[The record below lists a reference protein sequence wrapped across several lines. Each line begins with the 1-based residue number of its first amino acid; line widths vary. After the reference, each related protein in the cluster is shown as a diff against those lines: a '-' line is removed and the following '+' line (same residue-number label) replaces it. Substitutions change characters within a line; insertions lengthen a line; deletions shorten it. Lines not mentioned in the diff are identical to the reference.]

1 MMDSAKPPPNPN
13 FAQQPMSSILKAG
26 LPPAPRPPVTL
37 PPIRYAAAAAA
48 AVSSTSPATMG
59 PSTPTA
65 QAASNVLT
73 TPAPVPLTAPSIAP
87 SISQNMADSQL
98 LSSPS
103 LTHPS
108 VTSPMLSS
116 ASASF
121 QPDGSFY
128 SGQDSPAISEAVPSS
143 VSGPAASSSPQR
155 TTLHKGMLRDPT
167 CWILGKNIYR
177 ACYVAYAAKGCLPC
191 CPSTFFVIQN
201 GWELTCARKQQLV
214 SLDTQQ
220 PQANG
225 AAQVAQFT
233 VPQPALTGPS
243 PLPRQVQQPPTPG
256 LPAPS
261 STSLQ
266 PPQYP
271 PGVKVPPSS
280 EQRSVTQE
288 QPSAGMLRP
297 PSVNHGQ
304 QAPSRPAATTF
315 PGSLSDLVASFETVK
330 QKGKSRACLAVHFI

>member
-1 MMDSAKPPPNPN
+1 MHSAKPPPNPN
-13 FAQQPMSSILKAG
+13 FAQQPMSSILKSG
-26 LPPAPRPPVTL
+26 LPPAPRPPATL

-73 TPAPVPLTAPSIAP
+73 TPGSVPLTAPSITP
-87 SISQNMADSQL
+87 SISQNMAESQL

-116 ASASF
+116 TSASF

-167 CWILGKNIYR
+167 CWILGKNLYR
-177 ACYVAYAAKGCLPC
+177 ACNFAFDAKGCFAC
-191 CPSTFFVIQN
+191 CPSTCFVKH
-201 GWELTCARKQQLV
+201 L
-214 SLDTQQ
+214 
-220 PQANG
+220 
-225 AAQVAQFT
+225 F
-233 VPQPALTGPS
+233 
-243 PLPRQVQQPPTPG
+243 
-256 LPAPS
+256 
-261 STSLQ
+261 
-266 PPQYP
+266 
-271 PGVKVPPSS
+271 
-280 EQRSVTQE
+280 
-288 QPSAGMLRP
+288 GMGG
-297 PSVNHGQ
+297 N
-304 QAPSRPAATTF
+304 
-315 PGSLSDLVASFETVK
+315 
-330 QKGKSRACLAVHFI
+330 

>member
-1 MMDSAKPPPNPN
+1 MDLAKPPPNPN

-65 QAASNVLT
+65 QATSNVLT
-73 TPAPVPLTAPSIAP
+73 TPAPVPTAPSIAP
-87 SISQNMADSQL
+87 SISQSMLESQL

-143 VSGPAASSSPQR
+143 VSGPPASSSPQR

-177 ACYVAYAAKGCLPC
+177 ACDVAYVAKGCFPC
-191 CPSTFFVIQN
+191 CPSTFFIIH
-201 GWELTCARKQQLV
+201 LFR
-214 SLDTQQ
+214 
-220 PQANG
+220 
-225 AAQVAQFT
+225 
-233 VPQPALTGPS
+233 TG
-243 PLPRQVQQPPTPG
+243 G
-256 LPAPS
+256 
-261 STSLQ
+261 
-266 PPQYP
+266 
-271 PGVKVPPSS
+271 
-280 EQRSVTQE
+280 
-288 QPSAGMLRP
+288 
-297 PSVNHGQ
+297 N
-304 QAPSRPAATTF
+304 
-315 PGSLSDLVASFETVK
+315 
-330 QKGKSRACLAVHFI
+330 